1 MHKKGIQFGLW
12 IEPEMVNEDSDL
24 YREHP
29 DYALC
34 VRGRKPILGK
44 SQLVLGFSRKEAR
57 DNVFDQ
63 ITRVLDSCEVEYVK
77 WDCNH
82 SLPKEKGEY
91 RAYRWYLEKV

>member
-1 MHKKGIQFGLW
+1 MHKKGIQFG
-12 IEPEMVNEDSDL
+12 
-24 YREHP
+24 

-77 WDCNH
+77 WDCNR
-82 SLPKEKGEY
+82 SRPKEKGEY